1 MSEDKT
7 FVYEMLTYEDKIEV
21 LNTQMK
27 EMEGQ
32 HFYLGLVEPQKLTN
46 PEVWQ
51 NWNQQLG
58 ILENTLVIL
67 RESKKEMEE
76 AGDVP
81 MVWDG
86 DKQVEQIFDRAPL
99 SIAEEE

>member
-76 AGDVP
+76 NRHKFIQ
-81 MVWDG
+81 DG
-86 DKQVEQIFDRAPL
+86 DKKIEQIFDRVPL